1 MFGICQ
7 VKPVPPH
14 YGLNMSS
21 HFDPEKQRQF
31 AVSVV
36 RKLREAGFVAYWAG
50 GCVRDQLLGRV
61 PKDYDVATNA
71 LPDQIRDLFGHRRT
85 FAVGAA
91 FGVITVNGP
100 RGAGQIEVATFRS
113 DQGYSDGRHPDRV
126 VFSSPEEDALR
137 RDFTINGLF
146 YDPIE
151 EKVIDYVGGVS
162 DLQQGVIRAIGDP
175 YQRFAEDKL
184 RMLRAVRFVAE
195 LEFELDPQTR
205 AAIRELVSQ
214 IREVS
219 QERILMELE
228 RLFVAPGRVKGMKLF
243 RELGFLEILL
253 PELNPT
259 SPERETTWQLNL
271 RILGSLR
278 NPSFPLAFAAVARG
292 LAPPEVL
299 QKVCRRLRMANQT
312 TDRITWLVAHEA
324 DLDQAPQRPWSEI
337 QPILV
342 SPWAEELITLAEAR
356 ALEEGRT
363 DLSAFHWCRERLRWP
378 REQLDPPL
386 LVRGDDLKALGLAP
400 GPMYRMLLQEVR
412 RAQLDGELQNREAA
426 LEWLKTRMRE
436 ERISGEGPPTSR
448 PQGKETKPK

>member
-1 MFGICQ
+1 
-7 VKPVPPH
+7 
-14 YGLNMSS
+14 MSS
-21 HFDPEKQRQF
+21 HLDPEKQRRF

-71 LPDQIRDLFGHRRT
+71 LPEQVRDLFGHRRT

-113 DQGYSDGRHPDRV
+113 DHGYSDGRHPDRV

-151 EKVIDYVGGVS
+151 EKVIDYVGGVT
-162 DLQQGVIRAIGDP
+162 DLQRRVIRAIGDP
-175 YQRFAEDKL
+175 HQRFAEDKL

-195 LEFELDPQTR
+195 LEFDLDPQTK

-228 RLFVAPGRVKGMKLF
+228 RLFVAPGRVRGMELF
-243 RELGFLEILL
+243 RELGFLRIIL
-253 PELNPT
+253 PELDPAT
-259 SPERETTWQLNL
+259 PEREAVWELNL
-271 RILGSLR
+271 RVLGRL
-278 NPSFPLAFAAVARG
+278 PDPAFPVAFAAVARG
-292 LAPPEVL
+292 LAPPEAL
-299 QKVCRRLRMANQT
+299 RTVCRRLRMANQT
-312 TDRITWLVAHEA
+312 TERIVWLVTHEA
-324 DLDQAPQRPWSEI
+324 DVDDAPQRPWSEI

-342 SPWAEELITLAEAR
+342 SPWAEELLALAEAR
-356 ALEEGRT
+356 ASEEGRT
-363 DLSAFHWCRERLRWP
+363 DLAPFRWCRERLRWP
-378 REQLDPPL
+378 REQLDPPF

-400 GPMYRMLLQEVR
+400 GPMYRILLQEVR
-412 RAQLDGELQNREAA
+412 RAQLDGKLQDREAA
-426 LEWLKTRMRE
+426 LEWLKN
-436 ERISGEGPPTSR
+436 RIHGDRACAEARPTQGPAQ
-448 PQGKETKPK
+448 QGG